1 MEIWDLGGVLEIALN
16 KDLTFYDSAYIHVA
30 EIHGLKLVSEDK
42 TILSSYPKAISV
54 SVLLRS
60 LA

>member
-1 MEIWDLGGVLEIALN
+1 MVRVLEIALN

-42 TILSSYPKAISV
+42 TILSSYLKAISV